1 MCIPLLLSVHPASS
15 HLRGVGGTG
24 GRCGVTS
31 HVYVGNRG
39 AREARHSQGLPRPK
53 VTELRLSGLTW
64 GRGLGGSKCGTS
76 GGPGPSLAPGPHTP
90 RPLSQESECCQVLQ
104 PVSPAG
110 LGPGSPGQGTLSSVP
125 PRPHG
130 PRGPRPPP
138 APHAVLSAAAL
149 LRVCFCQAGPGTS
162 RPRRCQ
168 GPSSQA
174 LGAPWVPS
182 AARPRAQSSL

>member
-1 MCIPLLLSVHPASS
+1 MYPLAALCAPCFFPPAGCRG
-15 HLRGVGGTG
+15 HRREMWGHVPCLCGKLRRQGGK
-24 GRCGVTS
+24 
-31 HVYVGNRG
+31 
-39 AREARHSQGLPRPK
+39 AQPRPSQAESDRAQALWPH
-53 VTELRLSGLTW
+53 VGPRLGRLQVWNFW
-64 GRGLGGSKCGTS
+64 GPRSVPGSW
-76 GGPGPSLAPGPHTP
+76 PAHP
-90 RPLSQESECCQVLQ
+90 RPLPQESECCQVLQ

-130 PRGPRPPP
+130 PRGPWPPP
-138 APHAVLSAAAL
+138 APHTVLSAAAL